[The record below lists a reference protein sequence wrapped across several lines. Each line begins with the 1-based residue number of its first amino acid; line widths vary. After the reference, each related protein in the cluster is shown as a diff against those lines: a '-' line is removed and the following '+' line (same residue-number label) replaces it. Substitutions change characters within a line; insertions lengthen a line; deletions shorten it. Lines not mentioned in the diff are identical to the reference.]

1 MYNLK
6 QRKVKEKKKNETKKM
21 IGEIAIL
28 LILMAITGVGYNALT
43 SKEYIYGLLGNNGT
57 RKIKATTIDTA
68 IATI

>member
-6 QRKVKEKKKNETKKM
+6 QKKSER
-21 IGEIAIL
+21 IPI
-28 LILMAITGVGYNALT
+28 AITGVGYNALT